1 MMDHKDIKAL
11 ICKELETMIDA
22 RIAEAE
28 AAIAAA
34 LEARNN
40 DTKSSAGDKYETGRE
55 MIQIEINKSE
65 TQRGKALM
73 LKKDLARIDLHKH
86 YTQSAFGSLVITNQ
100 EKYFLSIGFGKL
112 QVEGETY
119 VAISLASP
127 IGMALQDKA
136 IGAKVHFQGKELL
149 ILEIA

>member
-1 MMDHKDIKAL
+1 MKDHKDIKAL
-11 ICKELETMIDA
+11 ICKELETLLDA
-22 RIAEAE
+22 RLVEAE

-34 LEARNN
+34 LDARNN

-86 YTQSAFGSLVITNQ
+86 YTKSEFGSLVITSQ

-112 QVEGETY
+112 TLADETY
-119 VAISLASP
+119 VAISLGSP
-127 IGMALQDKA
+127 IGIVLQDKA
-136 IGAKVHFQGKELL
+136 IGAKVQFQGKEFV
-149 ILEIA
+149 ILEIV